1 MKNFS
6 ATEALNYAK
15 RGLIED
21 WIHEFLT
28 TSGKN
33 EGFSTGLKKE
43 KRFFVGPRKINL
55 DELQRICGPEKNIK
69 FHESQERWENR
80 VQRILSGLKRG
91 WEMPPLIVMYKR
103 GKLSIA
109 DGNHRYEALKRRR
122 FKKYWTI
129 IWYDSIKEVVKH
141 NKMKPAVFFITGTSG
156 SGKSTLVD
164 YLKRDLSFAEIHDFD
179 EGGVP
184 EGADEN
190 WRKQR
195 TNEWLEKAKAY
206 QRKGKSTIVC
216 GVSVPAEVKN
226 SPAYDRSLNVHY
238 GIIHIDESE
247 IRRRLKSRGWKGNQ
261 VEDNVNWAEH
271 LERYVK
277 AEKEHYIVDGVANKP
292 HQVAEKFIDWIVR
305 ETTD

>member
-6 ATEALNYAK
+6 ATEALEYAK
-15 RGLIED
+15 NGLLED

-33 EGFSTGLKKE
+33 EGLSTGLKKE
-43 KRFFVGPRKINL
+43 KRFFVGPRNIDL
-55 DELQRICGPEKNIK
+55 DKLQRICGPEENIEY
-69 FHESQERWENR
+69 HESQERWEGK
-80 VQRILSGLKRG
+80 VQRILSGIKDG
-91 WEMPPLIVMYKR
+91 WEMPPLIVKYKR
-103 GKLSIA
+103 GKLFIA
-109 DGNHRYEALKRRR
+109 DGNHRYEALKRQR

-129 IWYDSIKEVVKH
+129 IWYNSMKELLEYE
-141 NKMKPAVFFITGTSG
+141 NMRPAVFFITGTSG

-164 YLKRDLSFAEIHDFD
+164 YLKRDLSFAEVHDFD

-195 TNEWLEKAKAY
+195 TNEWLEKAKSY
-206 QRKGKSTIVC
+206 QKKGKSTIVC
-216 GVSVPAEVKN
+216 GVSVPEEVKN
-226 SPAYDRSLNVHY
+226 SPAYDRSLDVHY

-247 IRRRLKSRGWKGNQ
+247 IRRRLQERGWKGKQ
-261 VEDNVNWAEH
+261 VDDNVNWAKH

-277 AEKEHYIVDGVANKP
+277 AEKEHYIVDGVANKA
-292 HQVAEKFIDWIVR
+292 HQVAEKFVDWIVR
-305 ETTD
+305 ETVE